1 MNLSRTSYQQL
12 AITLMLLMGGY
23 TAHAQTDTLRL
34 TEAEALTLATKRNI
48 TLQSSRLD
56 VEKARTDK
64 RVNLAKFFPTIN
76 LTGQYG
82 YTLKK
87 QVVYFG
93 SEGGS
98 SNPMAALMPSD
109 GIEMGQRHNLSG
121 AITASMPLYSPQLWA
136 SLEVDKAS
144 VENALEKVR
153 ASEVNLRSEVRKAYL
168 GVLLARAGYE
178 VLKASQQQLERSSK
192 DIKLKYDNG
201 LVAEYDLI
209 RIESQAKNLI
219 PNVLQAEQQLR
230 LAKMKLLVLLDYT
243 PETPLELS
251 ESLEDYRKQVEA
263 EALDNA
269 TTLDLSQNTTLR
281 SLDLSE
287 KTLLAGL
294 KVKQR
299 EYLPTLGLSF
309 NYAYNFASDYFR
321 LNNSRRWSPG
331 STIGLALN
339 IPLYSGGS
347 TKYGIKSLELQRE
360 QLRLQKLNVERQ
372 LDLQA
377 TNAVQQREQALQQYF
392 ASREGERLAQKSLD
406 IAQVRYKSGNGTV
419 LELNDAELALRQAQ
433 LNLSQAVYNYM
444 IALYELH
451 TIQGK

>member
-12 AITLMLLMGGY
+12 AIALMLLMGGY

-98 SNPMAALMPSD
+98 SNPMAALIPSD